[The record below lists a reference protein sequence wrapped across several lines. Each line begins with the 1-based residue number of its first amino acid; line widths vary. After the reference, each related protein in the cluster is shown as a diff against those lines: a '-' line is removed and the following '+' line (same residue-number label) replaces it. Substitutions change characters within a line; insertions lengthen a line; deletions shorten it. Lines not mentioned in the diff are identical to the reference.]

1 MLAWRVAKIFPSDWK
16 SHDAQGVLGRQIETL
31 RLFEAALPARYLVYH
46 GAHWTRVAAGGS
58 VFDGID
64 FVVVSPAG
72 RIVLIEQ
79 KVGFLAETEQG
90 LVKLSGE
97 GRKSIAVTLGRAAV
111 SLDARLSATFGAGS
125 YGIDE
130 LLYCPDYVVRDPA
143 IAGVVPARIVDA
155 TRRDQLVAILR
166 DIAPADEQPFA
177 AQPRLHRFF
186 ADMLELAPDT
196 VALRERASEWV
207 TRLAQGLATWG
218 LSISMHPHRVR
229 VVGTAGSGKTQLAL
243 RALERADKEGKQA
256 LYICYNRPLADH
268 IASIAPESAR
278 VMTFHELCRQRVG
291 ESGAVTDFS
300 SLSVF
305 TDLEAGFA
313 QITEPPAD
321 LVDVLVVDEGQDFEA
336 SWLDPLF
343 RQVHD
348 DGAIWWLEDP
358 LQNLYRREPFE
369 LTGFVTL
376 HAPSNFRSPRNIV
389 AMLHHL
395 MPNSDFEAASPFHS
409 SEVVLTSYQDVA
421 ELKDQTKRAITH
433 ALQAGFARADI
444 AVVSFRGRDRSE
456 LSDVQS
462 LGPHKLKRF
471 QGLYD
476 LLGNP
481 VFSEGEVLFESLY
494 RFKGQAA
501 PCIVLTEV
509 DFEELDEAATRK
521 LFVAATR
528 ASIQLFMVASER
540 AASQLCERVPGLLV
554 RDAKAALLAPQAST
568 LEQP

>member
-1 MLAWRVAKIFPSDWK
+1 VAKIYPSDWQ
-16 SHDAQGVLGRQIETL
+16 SHDAKGVLGRQIETL
-31 RLFEAALPARYLVYH
+31 RLFEAALPARYSVYH

-79 KVGFLAETEQG
+79 KVGFLAETEHG
-90 LVKLSGE
+90 LVKLNSE
-97 GRKSIAVTLGRAAV
+97 GKTSVAVTLGRAAV
-111 SLDARLSATFGAGS
+111 SLDARLAATFGAGS

-143 IAGVVPARIVDA
+143 ISGVVPARIIDA
-155 TRRDQLVAILR
+155 TRRDKMVAILR
-166 DIAPADEQPFA
+166 EIAPADEKPFA

-218 LSISMHPHRVR
+218 LAISMHPHRVR

-243 RALERADKEGKQA
+243 RALERADKQGQRA

-268 IASIAPESAR
+268 IRNIAPPSAD
-278 VMTFHELCRQRVG
+278 VLTFHELCRVRVSEAG
-291 ESGAVTDFS
+291 RDTDFS
-300 SLSVF
+300 SKTVF
-305 TDLEAGFA
+305 SDLETSFSLL
-313 QITEPPAD
+313 TTPPSHPY
-321 LVDVLVVDEGQDFEA
+321 DVLIVDEGQDFQA
-336 SWLDPLF
+336 AWLEPLF
-343 RQVHD
+343 RQVSQT
-348 DGAIWWLEDP
+348 GAIWWLEDP

-369 LTGFVTL
+369 LAGFVTL

-389 AMLHHL
+389 TMLHHL
-395 MPNSDFEAASPFHS
+395 MPEAGFEAASPFQS
-409 SEVVLTSYQDVA
+409 SEVILTSYADTEQ
-421 ELKDQTKRAITH
+421 LKDETKRAITH
-433 ALQAGFARADI
+433 ALQAGFSRSDI
-444 AVVSFRGRDRSE
+444 AVVSYRGRERSE
-456 LSDVQS
+456 LAGIEQ
-462 LGPHKLKRF
+462 LGPHRLKRF
-471 QGLYD
+471 SGSYD

-481 VFSEGEVLFESLY
+481 MFSEGEVLFESLY

-509 DFEELDEAATRK
+509 DFEELDAPALGK

-528 ASIQLFMVASER
+528 ASVQLFVVASQR
-540 AASQLCERVPGLLV
+540 AASLLCQRVPGLRV
-554 RDAKAALLAPQAST
+554 RDAKSAILAAHTSPD
-568 LEQP
+568 LEPS